1 MQFSNSNNTSSFG
14 AWVET
19 EQAEITSGW
28 EEGVGRPFLF
38 GWIHSGFHFWPV
50 CWDMSWL
57 LVHMALEVANQ
68 KSDGSRICSPIHLQQ
83 MSLGSHFER
92 MLTVGAGVVPPH
104 QAYREEEEA

>member
-1 MQFSNSNNTSSFG
+1 
-14 AWVET
+14 
-19 EQAEITSGW
+19 
-28 EEGVGRPFLF
+28 
-38 GWIHSGFHFWPV
+38 
-50 CWDMSWL
+50 
-57 LVHMALEVANQ
+57 MALEVANQ